1 MSAADVIVT
10 HPDDNVATALNDL
23 SAGQSVTVADSHR
36 VTILTVV
43 ENVSRGHK
51 ISLVAL
57 DINQP
62 VLKYGEQIGITTM
75 SVYAGCHV
83 HTQNMRSM
91 RIGGAPREVKNER

>member
-10 HPDDNVATALNDL
+10 HPDDNVATALNNL

-36 VTILTVV
+36 VTILTTV

-57 DINQP
+57 DSNQP
-62 VLKYGEQIGITTM
+62 VLKYGEQIGITIM
-75 SVYAGCHV
+75 SVHAGCHV
-83 HTQNMRSM
+83 HTHNMRSM
-91 RIGGAPREVKNER
+91 RIGGAPREVKK